1 MYTIQEELLSELM
14 ETQKDVDDS
23 SNVIMELRAGIMI
36 LKIDTVRRG
45 LVLLGAGGLEAS
57 LFTAEMFQMY
67 QK

>member
-1 MYTIQEELLSELM
+1 M
-14 ETQKDVDDS
+14 ETQKDIDDS
-23 SNVIMELRAGIMI
+23 SNVIMELRAGMI
-36 LKIDTVRRG
+36 LKIDTVMGG